1 MCREP
6 TMRTHSSTVVAST
19 TVKRPPSV
27 IPGAGRLVR
36 AWREKR
42 KLSQLELA
50 LEAGVSARHLSF
62 VETGRSTP
70 SREMILRLSQSL
82 DIPLRERNALLIA
95 AGHAPHYSENRLAAP
110 EMDGVRRAIDR
121 LLSAHEPY
129 PGVAVD
135 RYWNVE
141 LANPAAQRMMAPLPE
156 FLRVPRVNMF
166 RAGLHPDGFAAITT
180 NFVEWGAYLLGEVER
195 VAAATLDG
203 SADKLLEEIRGY
215 STVHALRRAGPELT
229 PEQRLLVR
237 CEVSVG
243 GATLSLFTTLVTF
256 GSPRDVTLSELTVEL
271 FWPADAATAAAFQA
285 AAGSAPT

>member
-1 MCREP
+1 M
-6 TMRTHSSTVVAST
+6 
-19 TVKRPPSV
+19 
-27 IPGAGRLVR
+27 R

-50 LEAGVSARHLSF
+50 LDAGVSARHVSF

-70 SREMILRLSQSL
+70 SREMILRLSQTL

-95 AGHAPHYSENRLAAP
+95 AGHAPQYSEKRLAAP
-110 EMDGVRRAIDR
+110 EMDGIRRAIDR

-135 RYWNVE
+135 RCFNVE
-141 LANPAAQRMMAPLPE
+141 LANPAAQRMLAPLPE

-166 RAGLHPDGFAAITT
+166 RAGLHPEGFAAITT
-180 NFVEWGAYLLGEVER
+180 NFEEWGAYLVGEVER
-195 VAAATLDG
+195 VAASTLDG
-203 SADKLLEEIRGY
+203 SADELLEEIRGY
-215 STVHALRRAGPELT
+215 STVRALRNRAAAELT
-229 PEQRLLVR
+229 PEQRVLVP
-237 CEVSVG
+237 CTVSVG

-271 FWPADAATAAAFQA
+271 FWPADAATASAFH
-285 AAGSAPT
+285 GLPG